1 MNGDPPAIEAGG
13 SWRYG
18 KRGSLAVHVDGPRR
32 GTFRDFEA
40 GKSGGVLDLVLH
52 LVEHVNDRAAAAA
65 WLQAEGLAPH
75 SPQTPR
81 ETPMTGRTERQ
92 YRRRTHYPARINF
105 GITNELRT
113 ALEALAD
120 KADTCV
126 AEVARDCIEA
136 GIGERKY
143 LGRQTVIRKKEN
155 RARLVLLTTTSAE
168 FQSLRGQVL
177 VGFALGGHGRHY
189 STRLSMIWK
198 DASSSKIAVKPSQS
212 SSSKSSS
219 SANRNSSRPKFSTS
233 SFVDRK

>member
-1 MNGDPPAIEAGG
+1 
-13 SWRYG
+13 
-18 KRGSLAVHVDGPRR
+18 
-32 GTFRDFEA
+32 
-40 GKSGGVLDLVLH
+40 
-52 LVEHVNDRAAAAA
+52 
-65 WLQAEGLAPH
+65 
-75 SPQTPR
+75 
-81 ETPMTGRTERQ
+81 MTGRTERQ

-189 STRLSMIWK
+189 STRLNMIWK
-198 DASSSKIAVKPSQS
+198 DASSSKVS
-212 SSSKSSS
+212 
-219 SANRNSSRPKFSTS
+219 
-233 SFVDRK
+233 V